1 MKVETFS
8 LLISILI
15 HLGLLM
21 ASFSLSPPQ
30 SAKYIKSIKVDYI
43 ISLSKINHHL
53 RESSGKSIVSSLTL
67 ASGRENR
74 ELLKP
79 LSILTKKPSISSN
92 LRFEERIL
100 SPPEASNSRKRE
112 SLPLFSSFSPLSRG
126 AKSPLMRKTEGR
138 VYLFREENL
147 SQKRL
152 ADYAPS
158 LATKPV
164 GLNQT
169 LPPRRREGTSTFVG
183 LSSLKEKKSELTPAP
198 YLPNLLLSRIKRPRV
213 KAGLDLLNLEG
224 KIAKQNKI
232 LYQRSDL
239 ISVAQPHP
247 LRKMT
252 KPMPFPS
259 IFRGLLEE
267 SKMEIERISYTP
279 AYSAES
285 ALSRDSAAWISQRK
299 YERKYKTTITSAPL
313 APIFPPER
321 NLNSFTIKEK
331 KFAPLR
337 SEPDFHREEIRILEE
352 DTELLTEDLQLR
364 EYAEKIRKLIKANKK
379 YPSVARQREWEGRIK
394 VRFTI
399 NSSGRVIKTDVLS
412 PGSYE
417 VLNRA
422 AEKLIKDTSPF
433 PPLPFSGRK
442 NSLTLEVQVVY
453 QLKEP
458 TLIQEDAN

>member
-1 MKVETFS
+1 MKVRGEKVRAGKENRGFKLKVETFS

-21 ASFSLSPPQ
+21 APFSLSPPQ

-67 ASGRENR
+67 ASRRENR

-112 SLPLFSSFSPLSRG
+112 SLSLFSSFSPLSRE

-138 VYLFREENL
+138 VYLFREEEM
-147 SQKRL
+147 
-152 ADYAPS
+152 P
-158 LATKPV
+158 
-164 GLNQT
+164 
-169 LPPRRREGTSTFVG
+169 
-183 LSSLKEKKSELTPAP
+183 
-198 YLPNLLLSRIKRPRV
+198 
-213 KAGLDLLNLEG
+213 
-224 KIAKQNKI
+224 KQNKI

-285 ALSRDSAAWISQRK
+285 ALSRDSAVWISQRK

-337 SEPDFHREEIRILEE
+337 SEPDFHREEIRILKK

-379 YPSVARQREWEGRIK
+379 YPSVARQRGWEGKIK
-394 VRFTI
+394 IRFII
-399 NSSGRVIKTDVLS
+399 NSSGRVIKTEVLS

-458 TLIQEDAN
+458 T